1 MGMLSVKYES
11 LKLFNVPLL
20 TCFLF
25 AFAAHVQG
33 QNQHLTYG
41 TGATPMALS
50 SDYRALGWNPAH
62 ITLSPLIK
70 DDWKN
75 AAGGFEFG
83 ARISSNALDKA
94 DLWAGFFDKEAAGF
108 DVQSAEWQDWKG
120 LLANEDIA
128 LNVDVTAAAT
138 AKRWKK
144 WGVAYSSRQ
153 HFQAEMLLDVSSV
166 ELLLEGPVSW
176 FELLITNQGDTVQN
190 NGGLTEED
198 LSNIASGIDL
208 NGDAILSNLL
218 SESRLGFSWH
228 RAHTVG
234 LSKEWQLKRFKLHT
248 GFSGRLLLGNGYFQL
263 SQQNGAL
270 DAFGAFSN
278 GFNVPSFVSS
288 NQSNLPQTI
297 RNWGPV
303 GQGWGVDIG
312 AAIEWGE
319 KIWASAAI
327 TDIGFMDWRGERY
340 SIGSISIGNSNLPN
354 DLGQNWID
362 VTSAALD
369 PSSWFSSSVAETR
382 RISNGP
388 SFHIGGGIQLIELVT
403 IAADASFDNPELLG
417 NSGTR
422 LGVSF
427 VLQPL
432 PFLRIDGGISKWGN
446 ETIRFPLGL
455 IFITGKKGFECGIQ
469 ATDVQSAWESSQ
481 PEIGLRACFM
491 RWVW

>member
-1 MGMLSVKYES
+1 MLPAKYLS
-11 LKLFNVPLL
+11 IKPFKVPLL
-20 TCFLF
+20 
-25 AFAAHVQG
+25 AFSLCTFFSDVQG

-50 SDYRALGWNPAH
+50 SDYRSLGWNPAH
-62 ITLSPLIK
+62 ITLSPLLK
-70 DDWKN
+70 DNWKN
-75 AAGGFEFG
+75 AAGGLEFG
-83 ARISSNALDKA
+83 ARISSNALDRT
-94 DLWAGFFDKEAAGF
+94 DLWAGFFDRENTGF
-108 DVQSAEWQDWKG
+108 DLESAEWQDWKA

-128 LNVDVTAAAT
+128 LNVDITTAAT

-144 WGVAYSSRQ
+144 WGVAYSTRQ

-166 ELLLEGPVSW
+166 ELLLEGPLRW
-176 FELLITNQGDTVQN
+176 FELLITNHGDTVEN
-190 NGGLTEED
+190 YGGLTAGD
-198 LSNIASGIDL
+198 LNNIASGIDL

-218 SESRLGFSWH
+218 SESELGFSWH

-234 LSKEWQLKRFKLHT
+234 LSNEWQLKRFTLHT
-248 GFSGRLLLGNGYFQL
+248 GVSGRLLLGNGYFQL
-263 SQQNGAL
+263 SQQNGEL

-278 GFNVPSFVSS
+278 GFNVPSLAIPNPTNL
-288 NQSNLPQTI
+288 NQAI

-303 GQGWGVDIG
+303 GQGWGADIG
-312 AAIEWGE
+312 AALEWGE
-319 KIWASAAI
+319 KLWATAAI

-340 SIGSISIGNSNLPN
+340 SIGSISLGNSNAP
-354 DLGQNWID
+354 DDPGQNWID
-362 VTSAALD
+362 VTTSALD
-369 PSSWFSSSVAETR
+369 PSTWFSSSVSETR

-388 SFHIGGGIQLIELVT
+388 SFHIGGGIQLFDGVT

-422 LGVSF
+422 LGLSF
-427 VLQPL
+427 VLRPL
-432 PFLRIDGGISKWGN
+432 PFLRIDGGLSKWGN

-455 IFITGKKGFECGIQ
+455 IFVTGKKGFECGIQ
-469 ATDVQSAWESSQ
+469 ATDVQGAWEASQ

>member
-1 MGMLSVKYES
+1 MLPVKFES
-11 LKLFNVPLL
+11 LKLFNIPLL
-20 TCFLF
+20 AFCLCLF
-25 AFAAHVQG
+25 FSNVKG

-62 ITLSPLIK
+62 ITLSPLLK
-70 DDWKN
+70 EDWKN
-75 AAGGFEFG
+75 AVGGFEFG
-83 ARISSNALDKA
+83 ARISSNALDRT
-94 DLWAGFFDKEAAGF
+94 DLWSGFFDEEETGF
-108 DVQSAEWQDWKG
+108 DVESAEWQDWKA

-138 AKRWKK
+138 AKRWGK

-166 ELLLEGPVSW
+166 ELLLEGPLNW

-190 NGGLTEED
+190 NGGLTGDD
-198 LSNIASGIDL
+198 LNNIASGIDL

-218 SESRLGFSWH
+218 SDSQLGFSWH

-234 LSKEWQLKRFKLHT
+234 VSKEWQLKRFTLHT
-248 GFSGRLLLGNGYFQL
+248 GVSGRLLLGNGYFQL
-263 SQQNGAL
+263 SQQDGEL

-278 GFNVPSFVSS
+278 GFNVPTLAIPD
-288 NQSNLPQTI
+288 QTNLTQTI

-303 GQGWGVDIG
+303 GQGWGADIG

-319 KIWASAAI
+319 KIWATAAI

-340 SIGSISIGNSNLPN
+340 SIGSISLGNYNVPDDPS
-354 DLGQNWID
+354 QNWVD
-362 VTSAALD
+362 VTTSALD

-388 SFHIGGGIQLIELVT
+388 SFHIGAGIQLIDLVT

-422 LGVSF
+422 LGLSF
-427 VLQPL
+427 VLRPL
-432 PFLRIDGGISKWGN
+432 PFLRIDGGMSKWGN